1 MAEKVESRRVGL
13 GSQLSK
19 PALKSYST
27 EDIPNFCEGDGRGH
41 NEHLHICT
49 GKRTLPLGRESP
61 LPTLGSSQGSE
72 AWTQHSAGGKR
83 QGEIAS

>member
-19 PALKSYST
+19 PALKSYSN
-27 EDIPNFCEGDGRGH
+27 EGIPNFCEGDGRGH

-49 GKRTLPLGRESP
+49 VRGVTLGRESP
-61 LPTLGSSQGSE
+61 LPTLGSSQGE
-72 AWTQHSAGGKR
+72 C
-83 QGEIAS
+83 

>member
-1 MAEKVESRRVGL
+1 MGL

-49 GKRTLPLGRESP
+49 VRGRHAWARIAAVYTW
-61 LPTLGSSQGSE
+61 LLTGSLRRGLSIPRDCWLSIG
-72 AWTQHSAGGKR
+72 
-83 QGEIAS
+83 